1 MGISSSQISPRISII
16 HPNMGRDVNSNDNSE
31 IVSKDN
37 NTPRIGETKP
47 MTAQEKVQELKK
59 IYDSSKGNK
68 LDFG

>member
-47 MTAQEKVQELKK
+47 MTA
-59 IYDSSKGNK
+59 
-68 LDFG
+68 